1 MEQIFLLVRKCK
13 FAYMLKEKYNLIF
26 IYTVLASSFL
36 LQGCYSNTAIEG
48 TPVPE
53 LVRAEDP
60 RVVKKEVV
68 LKTDELS
75 SLVGAGDNKSFKEI
89 EGIPEYRIGPLDILQ
104 INSHIGEEITSTEVT
119 VNNRGK
125 ISYSFIDDLVAAGFT
140 PSELDDL
147 LTKRLS
153 DYIIHPRI
161 DILVTE
167 FKSKKV
173 TVLGEVSSL
182 RTTTYGGKGASGR
195 INLQGKTSI
204 MDLIALS
211 GGFTVDADIKN
222 VRFLRQGRT
231 YRLNV
236 YDILER
242 GDERQNIIVDD
253 GDVLEI
259 PELPKYG
266 ERVYV
271 LGEVVYQGIY
281 PLKDAR
287 DLLGALSLAGNVTP
301 LAIEE
306 NTLIVRAGDG
316 RDEPLVM
323 MSDIKSMLR
332 KADISQNVELKDGD
346 LVYVPRMKIGDLND
360 WIENTWPLL
369 QLLEYPAD
377 LHYKYNRSYKLSI
390 DTN

>member
-1 MEQIFLLVRKCK
+1 METIILSSKRYKSGYVSR
-13 FAYMLKEKYNLIF
+13 EGYNLISIF
-26 IYTVLASSFL
+26 AVLVPMLL
-36 LQGCYSNTAIEG
+36 LQACYSNTAVEG
-48 TPVPE
+48 IPVPE
-53 LVRAEDP
+53 LFKAEDP
-60 RVVKKEVV
+60 RVVEQDAVV
-68 LKTDELS
+68 KTNNLS
-75 SLVGAGDNKSFKEI
+75 NLMGVSANKTFKEI
-89 EGIPEYRIGPLDILQ
+89 EGVPEYRIGPLDVLQ

-119 VNNRGK
+119 VDNRGK
-125 ISYSFIDDLVAAGFT
+125 ISYSFIDDLEAAGLT
-140 PSELDDL
+140 PSELDSL

-153 DYIIHPRI
+153 EYIIRPRI
-161 DILVTE
+161 DILVKE
-167 FKSKKV
+167 FKSKSA

-195 INLQGKTSI
+195 INLKGKTAV

-222 VRFLRQGRT
+222 VRFLRDGKA
-231 YRLNV
+231 YRINI
-236 YDILER
+236 YDILEK
-242 GDERQNIIVDD
+242 GDETQNIIVDD

-259 PELPKYG
+259 PDLPVFG

-306 NTLIVRAGDG
+306 NTLIVRAGES
-316 RDEPLVM
+316 RDTPLVM
-323 MSDIKSMLR
+323 MSDIKSLLR
-332 KADISQNVELKDGD
+332 KADTSQNVELKDGD
-346 LVYVPRMKIGDLND
+346 LVYVPRMKIGDIND
-360 WIENTWPLL
+360 WIANTWPLL

-377 LHYKYNRSYKLSI
+377 LHYKYNRSYKISI
-390 DTN
+390 DTQ

>member
-1 MEQIFLLVRKCK
+1 MEKILLSLKKYKSVYLLRDGYKPISIFAILVPLL
-13 FAYMLKEKYNLIF
+13 
-26 IYTVLASSFL
+26 L
-36 LQGCYSNTAIEG
+36 LQACYSNTAVEG
-48 TPVPE
+48 VPVPE
-53 LVRAEDP
+53 LIEAEDP
-60 RVVKKEVV
+60 RVVEKEILVRTDKLSNLV
-68 LKTDELS
+68 SVEDYKT
-75 SLVGAGDNKSFKEI
+75 FKEI
-89 EGIPEYRIGPLDILQ
+89 EGIPEYRIGPLDVLQ
-104 INSHIGEEITSTEVT
+104 INSHIGEEITSTEVI

-125 ISYSFIDDLVAAGFT
+125 ISYSFIDDLEATGLT
-140 PSELDDL
+140 PSELDNL
-147 LTKRLS
+147 LSKRLS
-153 DYIIHPRI
+153 EYIINPRI

-167 FKSKKV
+167 FKSKSA

-195 INLQGKTSI
+195 INLKGKTSV

-222 VRFLRQGRT
+222 VKFLRNGRT
-231 YRLNV
+231 YRINIF
-236 YDILER
+236 DILEK

-259 PELPKYG
+259 PELPIFG

-306 NTLIVRAGDG
+306 NTLIVRSGEG

-323 MSDIKSMLR
+323 MSDIKSLLR
-332 KADISQNVELKDGD
+332 KADIRQNVELKDGD
-346 LVYVPRMKIGDLND
+346 LVYVPRMKIGDIND
-360 WIENTWPLL
+360 WIANTWPLL

-377 LHYKYNRSYKLSI
+377 LHYKYNRSYKISI